1 MRALW
6 TALAVAGLLTTT
18 SALAAGPT
26 APTLAVLPLRAEG
39 LQLNEANRLN
49 LMLRARAST
58 RSSYAVQ
65 GEDLTTQ
72 LVEASQGLGIDCDVN
87 AVSCAVEIGKI
98 ADAAFVVVGRAA
110 KQTGVTVDGV
120 EQAPAIG
127 LQVLLVD
134 VQAGREVRAGV
145 ARLPIDLELQRAQID
160 ALSDVLFGEVTTA
173 SITIDVAPANSRV
186 SIDGVQLGTTPLA
199 PVRGVLP
206 GEHVIVVEQKGF
218 LPITRVV
225 TAAREPMALALTLV
239 VDPDAERVV
248 NSPVVPFV
256 VAGVGGALGIAGG
269 VLMAIGAQLWFDLQD
284 RNAELDTAVK
294 NNNGQNDPAF
304 VTTVTELNAKSQAA
318 AANWNNPGQQF
329 FVVGAAA
336 TGIGVLALAG
346 GVVWG
351 TVLLTSDAE

>member
-1 MRALW
+1 MVVWLS
-6 TALAVAGLLTTT
+6 TT
-18 SALAAGPT
+18 SLALAAAPA
-26 APTLAVLPLRAEG
+26 APTLSVLPLRAEG

-98 ADAAFVVVGRAA
+98 ADAAFVVVGRAV
-110 KQTGVTVDGV
+110 KQTGVLIDGV
-120 EQAPAIG
+120 EQGPAIG

-134 VQAGREVRAGV
+134 VQAGREVRAAV
-145 ARLPIDLELQRAQID
+145 ARLPIDPEAQRGQID
-160 ALSDVLFGEVTTA
+160 ALSDVIFADGPTA
-173 SITIDVAPANSRV
+173 TLTVDVAPAGSRL
-186 SIDGVQLGTTPLA
+186 SIDGVQLGTTPVL

-206 GEHVIVVEQKGF
+206 GEHVVVVEHKGF
-218 LPITRVV
+218 LPVTRVV
-225 TAAREPMALALTLV
+225 TAAREPMALALTLT

-248 NSPVVPFV
+248 NSPVLPFV

-269 VLMAIGAQLWFDLQD
+269 ALMAIGAQSWLDLQE
-284 RNAELDTAVK
+284 RNADLDAAVSR
-294 NNNGQNDPAF
+294 NNGQNDAAF
-304 VTTVTELNAKSQAA
+304 VTTVTELNAQSRAA
-318 AANWNNPGQQF
+318 AERWSNPGQQF
-329 FVVGAAA
+329 FVAGAAA

-351 TVLLTSDAE
+351 TVLLTSDAAE